1 MGASSLALMGAA
13 LVAGLGHRTLS
24 RFNLLVP
31 LSAAVLGTVTY
42 STIYLLIVAVLNAA
56 GFFERTIPL
65 LETFRYVVL
74 PSILYNTA
82 LMFLFIPVM
91 NRIPES
97 QDL

>member
-1 MGASSLALMGAA
+1 
-13 LVAGLGHRTLS
+13 
-24 RFNLLVP
+24 
-31 LSAAVLGTVTY
+31 
-42 STIYLLIVAVLNAA
+42 LNAA